1 MKPLR
6 YEDFPYFKAVRGY
19 DLGTSMKPRFGVC
32 KNKVGCSFAYTGEK
46 IPVPADSKCPE
57 CGQPLT
63 VDSSKQG
70 GAKILFVLGLL
81 LLLLLIGGGVVLF
94 SFKDQIFHLAFNN
107 PDTKQKSMEG
117 QGNDKAVNAS
127 PSDSQDASAAS
138 PSSSNSASTA
148 DSSPNTEE
156 KVAVA
161 PTETPVPPPPP
172 SPNTEQEKR
181 KPVAEPPSTPGVQTE
196 NPTPNQT
203 PPSRDSETAAAGTG
217 GVIQAP
223 ATLTKTEVD
232 ATREDVLKRI
242 NAMPRFTAE
251 EKKRLSEKME
261 TARSMERLLV
271 IRFDTGQTALSRA
284 ASDDMMRRFKS
295 KEVQDRVSDP
305 TVVFVVAG
313 YADAAGD
320 PKTNLQIS
328 QQRADNVTRALK
340 DKTHLLNVIHS
351 VGMGSTDLLDGK
363 RPDQNRA
370 VEIWAVAP

>member
-1 MKPLR
+1 MKSRRPSK
-6 YEDFPYFKAVRGY
+6 DFSYFNSVRGY
-19 DLGTSMKPRFGVC
+19 DRGTSMKPRFGVC

-57 CGQPLT
+57 CGQPLA

-70 GAKILFVLGLL
+70 GAKILILIGLL
-81 LLLLLIGGGVVLF
+81 LLLLLIGGGVALF
-94 SFKDQIFHLAFNN
+94 SFKDQIFHLAFNK
-107 PDTKQKSMEG
+107 PDTKQKPTEG
-117 QGNDKAVNAS
+117 QGDDKIVNAS
-127 PSDSQDASAAS
+127 PSDNQDASAPA
-138 PSSSNSASTA
+138 PSSANSASTP
-148 DSSPNTEE
+148 DSSLTPEA
-156 KVAVA
+156 KVVVA
-161 PTETPVPPPPP
+161 PGETPLPPPPP
-172 SPNTEQEKR
+172 DAEQEKR
-181 KPVAEPPSTPGVQTE
+181 KPVVEPASTPGVQTD
-196 NPTPNQT
+196 NPSPTQNAPR
-203 PPSRDSETAAAGTG
+203 RDSEATSAGTG
-217 GVIQAP
+217 GVIQPA

-284 ASDDMMRRFKS
+284 ASDDLMKRFKS
-295 KEVQDRVSDP
+295 KEVQDKVSDP

-328 QQRADNVTRALK
+328 QQRADNVSKVLK
-340 DKTHLLNVIHS
+340 DKTNLLNVIHS

-370 VEIWAVAP
+370 VEVWAVAP